1 MLVRDFA
8 LDPSALLPSTSSS
21 HGILQKLDW
30 RGKESK
36 LLLVDVSLEVASG
49 KLIMGT
55 QSLPSSHLL
64 CLLMAIFLSGIHH
77 SWQLEPSQSQA
88 LVKIRQLL
96 YNPSVVSIWDS
107 RPDICDL
114 DQLESSSHSLT
125 LACYEDSITQ
135 LHIIGNDEPL
145 PQNFSADSFFA
156 ALTSLPNLKVLS
168 LVSLGMWGPLPTV
181 TGNLSSLEILNLTS
195 NYFNATIPVQVS
207 SLKTSKRYSLPL
219 LAVLSLKNNSFH
231 GTLPDSLS
239 NLRNIRILDLSMN
252 HLSGQV
258 PDLRNL
264 TNLQVLDIQDNFFG
278 PQFPS
283 LHTKLVALVLRNN
296 QFHSGIPV
304 ELSYYYQLQKL
315 DISFNVFVG
324 PFLPSLL
331 SLPSITYLDVA
342 KNRFTGMLF
351 PNMSCN
357 PQLALVNLSSN
368 LLTGDLPPCLQSAPK
383 SRVVVYERNCLSS
396 GDQVQ
401 HPYSFCRI
409 EAMAVKILP
418 HMHKEERRPFS
429 KAVLASIIVGVIVGV
444 VALVGL
450 NTAKTPATRLPSEQ
464 FSTVDAAKLI
474 FDARNISQTMKLG
487 ALGLPA
493 YRTFF
498 LEELKEA
505 TNNFDESSLIEGSH
519 GQIYK
524 GKLTD
529 GTIVGIRSLQMRRR
543 QRQSYMHHIELISK
557 LRHSHL
563 VSALGH
569 CFECF
574 PDDSCVSRIFLI
586 TESIPNGTLRGCISG
601 NRRQRLNWTQRIA
614 AAIGVVK
621 GIQFL
626 HTGIVPG
633 LFSNNLKI
641 TDVLLDHNL
650 HVKISSYNLLSFQ
663 VGVGV
668 SSSGLKGNAQARGKD
683 GDKND
688 VYDLGVI
695 LLEII
700 VGRPITS
707 KNDVVVARDLLIVG
721 MKADDI
727 ARKTIMDPAV
737 GKEWS
742 GESIKTL
749 MEICIRCL
757 HNEPSERPSVE
768 DVLWNLQFA
777 AQVQDSWRGEPQS
790 NRQSP
795 DFLHYC
801 ETLER
806 TTPS

>member
-1 MLVRDFA
+1 M
-8 LDPSALLPSTSSS
+8 
-21 HGILQKLDW
+21 
-30 RGKESK
+30 
-36 LLLVDVSLEVASG
+36 ASG

-135 LHIIGNDEPL
+135 LHIIGNNEPL

-207 SLKTSKRYSLPL
+207 SLKNLQTLVLEGNMFTGTVPDWLSSLPL

-315 DISFNVFVG
+315 DISFNGFVG

-429 KAVLASIIVGVIVGV
+429 IAVLASIIVGVIVGV

-450 NTAKTPATRLPSEQ
+450 VFLVIRRLNAQNTAKTPATRLPSEQ

-529 GTIVGIRSLQMRRR
+529 GTIVAIRSLQMRRR
-543 QRQSYMHHIELISK
+543 QRSQSYMHHIELISK

-650 HVKISSYNLLSFQ
+650 HVKISSYNLPLLAESREQ

-727 ARKTIMDPAV
+727 ARKSIMDPAV

-795 DFLHYC
+795 DL
-801 ETLER
+801 
-806 TTPS
+806 SSQ